1 VIGHMGFIRYLLH
14 WSHQYVHRHEIS
26 LPTTTSGSAH
36 AHICS
41 QDPIRPDRKL
51 SGCMKNRGAACIMH
65 IAENTEIQLVTRS
78 LFLIRQLLLAWSDEL
93 TNTNGEEPARSLS
106 WKSAASRDDR

>member
-1 VIGHMGFIRYLLH
+1 VIVIGHMGFIRYLLH
-14 WSHQYVHRHEIS
+14 WSHQYVHRHGIA
-26 LPTTTSGSAH
+26 LPTTTSGSAQ
-36 AHICS
+36 ACT
-41 QDPIRPDRKL
+41 IRPDQKL
-51 SGCMKNRGAACIMH
+51 SGCKKNRGAACIMH

-78 LFLIRQLLLAWSDEL
+78 LFLIRQLLCACTDEL